1 MEYAERLRAPL
12 SWWVVGLAVALT
24 FVVAIGYSAGPAAGL
39 VGAVLAVAV
48 VGGGLLRYGAARITV
63 DGRGLAAAGCL
74 LEWDYLGAVEVLDA
88 AATRFRLGPGADHAA
103 HLLTR
108 SYLPGSVL
116 VEVADAD
123 DPHPYW
129 LLSSRRPVDLAAAIE
144 RARIRR

>member
-1 MEYAERLRAPL
+1 
-12 SWWVVGLAVALT
+12 
-24 FVVAIGYSAGPAAGL
+24 VAIGYSAG
-39 VGAVLAVAV
+39 VGA
-48 VGGGLLRYGAARITV
+48 
-63 DGRGLAAAGCL
+63 GLAAAVVALSAVAGALLGYGAAGITVDAHGLTARGCL
-74 LEWDYLGAVEVLDA
+74 LEWEYVGDVEVLDA

-129 LLSSRRPVDLAAAIE
+129 LLSSRRPADLAAAIG
-144 RARIRR
+144 RARMRR